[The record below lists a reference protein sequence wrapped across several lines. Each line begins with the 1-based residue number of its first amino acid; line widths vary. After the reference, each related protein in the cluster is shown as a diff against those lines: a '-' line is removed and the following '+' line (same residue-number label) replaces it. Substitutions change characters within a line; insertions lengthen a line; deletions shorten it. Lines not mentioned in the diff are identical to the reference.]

1 MDKTKNKPQAR
12 RDILKHALLALAAAP
27 LALAAGTAQAAW
39 PEKPI
44 RLVVAFPPGGPV
56 DTHARLLAEK
66 LQPILGQTIVI
77 DYRAGAAGNIGSDNV
92 AKSAPDGY
100 TLLLANTGQMAI
112 NNSLYPKLPY
122 SMPKDFAPVARTA
135 LIPLVMVVN
144 NNVPARDLKT
154 FISYAKAN
162 PGKLNFAS
170 GGNGGISHLMPEMFK
185 QASGT
190 FIVHI
195 PYKGSSPAL
204 TDVMGGQAQM
214 MADSIP
220 LFTQYIKAGKV
231 RALAVTSPQR
241 SPALPDVPTM
251 QEAGL
256 KGFEVVG
263 FYGMLAPAGTPRD
276 VVSRL
281 SGALRTVLAD
291 PDTKAKLEQQGAE
304 PAWQSPEAFAA
315 TITTEQKRWGQ
326 AVKASGASID

>member
-1 MDKTKNKPQAR
+1 MAKYTLNNR
-12 RDILKHALLALAAAP
+12 FLHALLACAGLP
-27 LALAAGTAQAAW
+27 LALGAAPAGAAW

-44 RLVVAFPPGGPV
+44 RLVVGFPPGGPV
-56 DTHARLLAEK
+56 DTHARILAEK
-66 LQPILGQTIVI
+66 LQPILGQSVVL
-77 DYRAGAAGNIGSDNV
+77 DYKAGAAGNIGSDAV
-92 AKSAPDGY
+92 AKAAPDGY

-112 NNSLYPKLPY
+112 NGSLYPKLPY
-122 SMPKDFAPVARTA
+122 AMPRDFAPVARTA

-144 NNVPARDLKT
+144 NNVPARNLKE
-154 FISYAKAN
+154 FIGYARAN

-195 PYKGSSPAL
+195 PYKGSAPAL

-231 RALAVTSPQR
+231 RALAVTSKHR

-251 QEAGL
+251 EEAGL
-256 KGFEVVG
+256 KNFEVVG
-263 FYGMLAPAGTPRD
+263 FYGMLAPAGTPKE
-276 VVSRL
+276 VVAKL
-281 SGALRTVLAD
+281 SGALQTVLGEAD
-291 PDTKAKLEQQGAE
+291 TRAKLEQQGAE
-304 PAWQSPEAFAA
+304 SAWQGPEAFGQTIA
-315 TITTEQKRWGQ
+315 TENKRWAQ
-326 AVKASGASID
+326 VIKASGAKID

>member
-1 MDKTKNKPQAR
+1 MTKYTLNMGFLPG
-12 RDILKHALLALAAAP
+12 LLACAASALALGAAP
-27 LALAAGTAQAAW
+27 AAAW

-44 RLVVAFPPGGPV
+44 RLVVGFPPGGPV
-56 DTHARLLAEK
+56 DTHARILAEK
-66 LQPILGQTIVI
+66 LQPVLGQSVVL
-77 DYRAGAAGNIGSDNV
+77 DYKAGAAGNIGSDAV
-92 AKSAPDGY
+92 AKAAPDGY

-112 NNSLYPKLPY
+112 NGSLYPKLPY
-122 SMPKDFAPVARTA
+122 AMPRDFAPVARTA

-144 NNVPARDLKT
+144 NNVPARNLKE
-154 FISYAKAN
+154 FIAYARAN

-195 PYKGSSPAL
+195 PYKGSAPAL

-231 RALAVTSPQR
+231 RALAVTSKHR

-251 QEAGL
+251 EEAGL
-256 KGFEVVG
+256 KNFEVVG
-263 FYGMLAPAGTPRD
+263 FYGMLAPAGTPKD
-276 VVSRL
+276 VVARL
-281 SGALRTVLAD
+281 SGALQTVLGEAD
-291 PDTKAKLEQQGAE
+291 TRARLEQQGAE
-304 PAWQSPEAFAA
+304 AAWQGPEAFGQTIAA
-315 TITTEQKRWGQ
+315 EQKRWGQ
-326 AVKASGASID
+326 VIKTSGAKID

>member
-1 MDKTKNKPQAR
+1 MTLFAAR
-12 RDILKHALLALAAAP
+12 RLQHMLAALALTP
-27 LALAAGTAQAAW
+27 LALAAGAAHAAW

-44 RLVVAFPPGGPV
+44 RLVVGFPPGGPV
-56 DTHARLLAEK
+56 DTHARILSEK
-66 LQPILGQTIVI
+66 LQPILGQSVVL
-77 DYRAGAAGNIGSDNV
+77 DYKAGAAGNIGSDNV
-92 AKSAPDGY
+92 AKAAPDGY
-100 TLLLANTGQMAI
+100 TLLIANTGQMAI
-112 NNSLYPKLPY
+112 NNSLYPKLTY
-122 SMPKDFAPVARTA
+122 GMPKDFAPVARTA
-135 LIPLVMVVN
+135 LFPVVMVVN
-144 NNVPARDLKT
+144 NNVPARNLKE
-154 FISYAKAN
+154 FIAYAKAN
-162 PGKLNFAS
+162 PGKLNYAS

-195 PYKGSSPAL
+195 PYKGSAPAL

-231 RALAVTSPQR
+231 RALGVTSGKR

-251 QEAGL
+251 EESGL

-263 FYGMLAPAGTPRD
+263 FYGVLAPAGTPKEIVD
-276 VVSRL
+276 KL

-291 PDTKAKLEQQGAE
+291 PDTRAKLEVQGAE

-315 TITTEQKRWGQ
+315 TIVSEQKCWGQ
-326 AVKASGASID
+326 AVKVSGAKID

>member
-12 RDILKHALLALAAAP
+12 REILKHALLALAAAP
-27 LALAAGTAQAAW
+27 LALAAGAAQAAW

-77 DYRAGAAGNIGSDNV
+77 DYKAGAAGNIGSDNV

-100 TLLLANTGQMAI
+100 SLLLANTGQMAI

-122 SMPKDFAPVARTA
+122 SMPKDFTPVARTA
-135 LIPLVMVVN
+135 LIPLVMVIN

-154 FISYAKAN
+154 FISYAKAH

-195 PYKGSSPAL
+195 PYKGSAPAL

-263 FYGMLAPAGTPRD
+263 FYGMLAPAGTPKE
-276 VVSRL
+276 VVARL

-291 PDTKAKLEQQGAE
+291 PDTKARLEQQGAE

-315 TITTEQKRWGQ
+315 TIATEQKRWGQ
-326 AVKASGASID
+326 AIKASGASID

>member
-1 MDKTKNKPQAR
+1 MAKYTLNNRFLFGLP
-12 RDILKHALLALAAAP
+12 ALLTCAALP
-27 LALAAGTAQAAW
+27 LALGAAPAAAAW

-44 RLVVAFPPGGPV
+44 RLVVGFPPGGPV

-66 LQPILGQTIVI
+66 LQPILGQSVVL
-77 DYRAGAAGNIGSDNV
+77 DYKAGAAGNIGSDAV
-92 AKSAPDGY
+92 AKAAPDGY

-112 NNSLYPKLPY
+112 NGSLYPKLPY
-122 SMPKDFAPVARTA
+122 AMPRDFAPVARTA

-144 NNVPARDLKT
+144 NNVPARNLKE
-154 FISYAKAN
+154 FIGCARAN

-195 PYKGSSPAL
+195 PYKGSAPAL

-231 RALAVTSPQR
+231 RALAVTSKHR

-251 QEAGL
+251 EEAGL
-256 KGFEVVG
+256 KNFEVVG
-263 FYGMLAPAGTPRD
+263 FYGMLAPAGTPKEL
-276 VVSRL
+276 VAKL
-281 SGALRTVLAD
+281 SGALQTVLGEAD
-291 PDTKAKLEQQGAE
+291 TRAKLEQQGAE
-304 PAWQSPEAFAA
+304 AAWQGPEAFGQTIAA
-315 TITTEQKRWGQ
+315 EQKRWGQ
-326 AVKASGASID
+326 VIKASGAKID

>member
-1 MDKTKNKPQAR
+1 MAKYTLNNRFLP
-12 RDILKHALLALAAAP
+12 ALLACAALPLALAAAP
-27 LALAAGTAQAAW
+27 AAAAW
-39 PEKPI
+39 PDKPI

-66 LQPILGQTIVI
+66 LQPILGQSVVL
-77 DYRAGAAGNIGSDNV
+77 DYKAGAAGNIGSDAV
-92 AKSAPDGY
+92 AKAAPDGY

-112 NNSLYPKLPY
+112 NGSLYPKLPY
-122 SMPKDFAPVARTA
+122 AMPRDFAPVARTA
-135 LIPLVMVVN
+135 LIPLVMVLN
-144 NNVPARDLKT
+144 NNVPARNLKE
-154 FISYAKAN
+154 FIGYARAN

-195 PYKGSSPAL
+195 PYKGSAPAL

-231 RALAVTSPQR
+231 RALAVTSRHR

-251 QEAGL
+251 AEAGL
-256 KGFEVVG
+256 KNFEVVG
-263 FYGMLAPAGTPRD
+263 FYGMLAPAGTPKE
-276 VVSRL
+276 VVAKL
-281 SGALRTVLAD
+281 SGALQAVLGEAD
-291 PDTKAKLEQQGAE
+291 TRVKLEQQGAE
-304 PAWQSPEAFAA
+304 AAWQGPEAFGQTIAA
-315 TITTEQKRWGQ
+315 EQKRWGQ
-326 AVKASGASID
+326 VIKVSGAKID